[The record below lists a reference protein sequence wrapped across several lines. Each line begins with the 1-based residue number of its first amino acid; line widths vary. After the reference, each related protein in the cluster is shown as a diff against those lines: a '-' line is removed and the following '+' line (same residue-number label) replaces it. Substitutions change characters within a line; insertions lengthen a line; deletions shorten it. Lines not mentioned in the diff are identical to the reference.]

1 MHRIECL
8 VAQRII
14 KVTVSGFWDE
24 AHFDGFVADLRTAI
38 VNFPPGPPPMT
49 LYNYSDAAIQTQA
62 VVAKMRAL
70 ALHPSMVH
78 RKVAMYTEGI
88 LARQQ
93 ARRVADGRDNMRMF
107 DSRAAAL
114 AYLLDDTMP
123 APKEQHILPQYHRRS
138 ADLSETVKG

>member
-1 MHRIECL
+1 MHRIDRL
-8 VAQRII
+8 LAQRII
-14 KVTVSGFWDE
+14 EVTVSGFWDE
-24 AHFDGFVADLRTAI
+24 AHFDTFVADLRDAI
-38 VNFPPGPPPMT
+38 AGFPPGVPPMT

-78 RKVAMYTEGI
+78 RKVAMYTEGV

-93 ARRVADGRDNMRMF
+93 AKRVAEGRDNMRVF

-114 AYLLDDTMP
+114 AYLLNDAVP
-123 APKEQHILPQYHRRS
+123 APKKRHIVPKYPRRPV
-138 ADLSETVKG
+138 DLSGIVQG